1 MNYTLDGVPYYLLMK
16 KKFGANKQNS
26 IELRDRD
33 FQHYCMASTIVDVIL
48 YNDEV
53 AILESKPGLM
63 QSLIDFKLIQPPHR
77 TVISWEK
84 TFPVCRLNYVYE
96 AGWRKDISSDD

>member
-1 MNYTLDGVPYYLLMK
+1 MNYIFNGEPYYLLMK

-33 FQHYCMASTIVDVIL
+33 FKHYCYASIIVDVIL

-53 AILESKPGLM
+53 AIHETKTGLM
-63 QSLIDFKLIQPPHR
+63 QSLIDFNLIQPPHR
-77 TVISWEK
+77 TVFSWEK

-96 AGWRKDISSDD
+96 AGWRKDISSTD